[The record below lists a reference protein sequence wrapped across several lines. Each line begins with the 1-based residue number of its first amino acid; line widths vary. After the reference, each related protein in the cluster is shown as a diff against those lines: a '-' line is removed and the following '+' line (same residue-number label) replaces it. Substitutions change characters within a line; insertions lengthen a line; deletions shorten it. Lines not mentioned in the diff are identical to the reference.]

1 MEQRLK
7 VEARINQLEGGNRYR
22 VSGTGKEAAKFNKY
36 ESKGEVLQYKT
47 AADNTMAAPQKRKL
61 IEEIRYGILGPI
73 SLYHII
79 AFYCYSTAMLNRHNI
94 YNLFL
99 LNLAMV

>member
-61 IEEIRYGILGPI
+61 IEEIRYGIFGPI
-73 SLYHII
+73 SLNH
-79 AFYCYSTAMLNRHNI
+79 LVV
-94 YNLFL
+94 LQL
-99 LNLAMV
+99 

>member
-61 IEEIRYGILGPI
+61 IEEIRYRILGPI
-73 SLYHII
+73 LLYHLV
-79 AFYCYSTAMLNRHNI
+79 AKF
-94 YNLFL
+94 LF
-99 LNLAMV
+99 

>member
-36 ESKGEVLQYKT
+36 ESKEKYFNIKQLLIIQWLLLKNENLLKKSGMEFLAQYRFIT
-47 AADNTMAAPQKRKL
+47 
-61 IEEIRYGILGPI
+61 
-73 SLYHII
+73 
-79 AFYCYSTAMLNRHNI
+79 
-94 YNLFL
+94 
-99 LNLAMV
+99 